1 MEDFPNDF
9 FLSLQMALNYI
20 YGILDEHPDAILFCE
35 TYVNPPL
42 PAMPGEAAGYCDV
55 GIWIPSI
62 STLYV
67 IDYKHGAGVA
77 KAAKNNTQPLQYAA
91 GFLYQDAPLVDP
103 AMVDTV
109 VCVIV
114 QPRAFHVEGPI
125 REWELTPYEV
135 WEFLDVL
142 DAGVRECLSPTAALV
157 PGEDQCRFCDGRTVC
172 PAREAL
178 GLQNAVNVT
187 FKSILDVKQPGIPDA
202 SMLDVNRL
210 SYIMQW
216 APFLRKFLDDVDA
229 HGAELLRQGYD
240 VPGFKLVEAQAKRKW
255 YGDENQL
262 AFKIAALAGTDVAS
276 VMDIKLIGITEAERM
291 VVEAFKSRVGR
302 GKKKQAAE
310 DAKQAFALLT
320 LKQSSGNLNVAPM
333 DDPRPAAN
341 RAAAIFQGVG
351 ELVAPRQMIE
361 TDTETGNSE

>member
-1 MEDFPNDF
+1 M
-9 FLSLQMALNYI
+9 
-20 YGILDEHPDAILFCE
+20 
-35 TYVNPPL
+35 
-42 PAMPGEAAGYCDV
+42 
-55 GIWIPSI
+55 
-62 STLYV
+62 
-67 IDYKHGAGVA
+67 
-77 KAAKNNTQPLQYAA
+77 
-91 GFLYQDAPLVDP
+91 
-103 AMVDTV
+103 
-109 VCVIV
+109 
-114 QPRAFHVEGPI
+114 
-125 REWELTPYEV
+125 
-135 WEFLDVL
+135 
-142 DAGVRECLSPTAALV
+142 
-157 PGEDQCRFCDGRTVC
+157 
-172 PAREAL
+172 
-178 GLQNAVNVT
+178 
-187 FKSILDVKQPGIPDA
+187 
-202 SMLDVNRL
+202 
-210 SYIMQW
+210 
-216 APFLRKFLDDVDA
+216 DA